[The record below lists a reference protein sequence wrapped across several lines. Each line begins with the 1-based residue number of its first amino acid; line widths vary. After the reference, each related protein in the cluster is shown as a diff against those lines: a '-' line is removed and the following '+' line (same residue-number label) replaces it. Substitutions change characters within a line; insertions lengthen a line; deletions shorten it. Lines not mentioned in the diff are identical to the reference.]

1 METRSGIAVSPGVA
15 IGPAL
20 VLDSEGFRIARR
32 FVSSEDVA
40 DELERLGRALEEVCG
55 EIAQNQAL
63 FRAKLGEQYAAIFG
77 AHVQIIRDPK
87 LRRELED
94 LIRNRHFSCEYAV
107 SRALREYAKVLQSLN
122 SPRLADRASDIYDIE
137 KRILRH
143 LLGEQREH
151 LSDLTEPV
159 IVVAHNLTP
168 SETANLDTEHILGFA
183 TEAGG
188 RTSHTSIVAG
198 ALEIPAVV
206 GLGHLL
212 TDVSG
217 GDTVILDGNHG
228 EVILDPDAETLAR
241 YRDAGER
248 MQHLTQ
254 RLSELRSL
262 PAETKDGVRINLMGN
277 IEFPHEVAHCIER
290 GADGVGLYRTEFL
303 YLGAD
308 QPPTEEEHFE
318 EYSKVVRALNGLPV
332 VIRTFDL
339 GADKL
344 NEPDDERNPV
354 LGLRS
359 IRLCLRNLPLF
370 RTQLRAI
377 LRATALGDVRIMFP
391 LISTLAELRAAKK
404 VVEEAKDELRL
415 AGIPFSENVPV
426 GMMVE
431 VPSAALLAERFAR
444 EVDFLSIGT
453 NDLIQYTLAA
463 DRSNERV
470 ASLFSAGDPAVL
482 ELIAQVVEAARK
494 QEVSVNVCGEMSGDP
509 IFVILLLGM
518 GLRRLSV
525 TPHSIPEVKKI
536 IRTVTIPQAEGVAR
550 QARTFENAGDVTA
563 FLEAELRAILP
574 EMVD

>member
-32 FVSSEDVA
+32 FVSSKDVA

-94 LIRNRHFSCEYAV
+94 LIRDRHFSCEYAV

-404 VVEEAKDELRL
+404 VVEEAKDELRR
-415 AGIPFSENVPV
+415 AGIPFAEDVPV

>member
-1 METRSGIAVSPGVA
+1 MENRRGIAVSPGVA

-32 FVSSEDVA
+32 FVAGEDVSH
-40 DELERLGRALEEVCG
+40 ELERLDRALDEASQEV
-55 EIAQNQAL
+55 AQNQEL
-63 FRAKLGEQYAAIFG
+63 FREKLGEQYAAIFG
-77 AHVQIIRDPK
+77 AHGQIIRDPK
-87 LRRELED
+87 LRRELEE
-94 LIRNRHFSCEYAV
+94 LIEGRHYSCEYAV
-107 SRALREYAKVLQSLN
+107 SRVLREYAKVLQSL

-151 LSDLTEPV
+151 LSGLTQPV
-159 IVVAHNLTP
+159 IVVTHDLTP
-168 SETANLDTEHILGFA
+168 SETANLDKQFILGFA

-188 RTSHTSIVAG
+188 RTSHTGIVAG

-206 GLGHLL
+206 GLGRFL

-217 GDTVILDGNHG
+217 GDTVIIDGNHG
-228 EVILDPDAETLAR
+228 EIILDPDDETLGR
-241 YRDAGER
+241 YRATGK
-248 MQHLTQ
+248 
-254 RLSELRSL
+254 RLRHRTKSLLELHSL
-262 PAETKDGVRINLMGN
+262 PAETKDGVRISLMGN
-277 IEFPHEVAHCIER
+277 IEFPHEVSHCVDR

-303 YLGAD
+303 YLGSD
-308 QPPTEEEHFE
+308 QPPTEQEHFE
-318 EYSKVVRALNGLPV
+318 EYSKVVNALGGLPV

-339 GADKL
+339 GADKFD
-344 NEPDDERNPV
+344 EPGDERNPV

-391 LISTLAELRAAKK
+391 LISTLAELREAKQ
-404 VVEEAKDELRL
+404 VVEEVKGDLRREGV
-415 AGIPFSENVPV
+415 AFTEKIPL

-431 VPSAALLAERFAR
+431 VPSAAVLAGRFAR

-453 NDLIQYTLAA
+453 NDLIQYTLAV

-482 ELIAQVVEAARK
+482 ELITHVVDAARE
-494 QEVSVNVCGEMSGDP
+494 QDVPVNVCGEMSADP
-509 IFVILLLGM
+509 IYVMFLVGI

-525 TPHSIPEVKKI
+525 TPHSILEVKKV
-536 IRTVTIPQAEGVAR
+536 IRTITIPQAEKVAHK
-550 QARTFENAGDVTA
+550 ARSFEDASEVNA
-563 FLEAELRAILP
+563 FLRDELEKILP